1 MTQSRR
7 SWIFAIA
14 FWLLFLISVG
24 LKFRFQIWVSALT
37 LLIPWS
43 RTHRLGNILET
54 VGNIHNPLGYIRCH
68 ALGISV

>member
-1 MTQSRR
+1 MALEILCGDHHVVNFASR
-7 SWIFAIA
+7 F
-14 FWLLFLISVG
+14 V
-24 LKFRFQIWVSALT
+24 VSALT
-37 LLIPWS
+37 PLIPRS